1 MESITNILLI
11 VAIIWTFIIFNK
23 QYKDPM
29 EIGLI
34 VVIDAMLIITKL
46 ILWYIS

>member
-1 MESITNILLI
+1 MESIINFLLVSAVI
-11 VAIIWTFIIFNK
+11 GTFIIFNK
-23 QYKDPM
+23 KYKDPM

-34 VVIDAMLIITKL
+34 VLFDAMLIITKL